1 MYDKFNRE
9 NKRVLFVCI
18 SLSTC
23 TRFADNSSSCFGT
36 ERNTKFLNLK
46 EYLCVH
52 PGSHAVWVTA
62 PPSFSYVLIPLILKM
77 NTWN

>member
-1 MYDKFNRE
+1 MYVKFNYE
-9 NKRVLFVCI
+9 NKVDLYICI
-18 SLSTC
+18 RLSTC
-23 TRFADNSSSCFGT
+23 TRFGT

-46 EYLCVH
+46 ENLCVY